1 LKRQKMME
9 LPLRYI
15 LTVSELTQEIKDVL
29 EDRFSDVWV
38 EGEISNLRL
47 PPSQHI
53 YFTLKDDFSQVRA
66 VLFRAQARTLRF
78 VPKDGLH
85 VICKGRV
92 SLYEKRGDYQLI
104 LESVEPKGI
113 GALQLAFL
121 QLKEK
126 LEKEGLF
133 DPARKKPIP
142 MLPRKIG
149 IITSPTGAVIQ
160 DMLHILRRR
169 FENLHIL
176 LYPVRV
182 QGEGASSEIVE
193 AIDYFNKWAEVD
205 VIIVGR
211 GGGSLEDL
219 WAFNEERVARAIYHS
234 KIPVISAVGHE
245 TDYTMADFVADL
257 RAPTPSAAAELVVRD
272 RREIENTIHSLESR
286 LEGQIFQTLQEYR
299 AHLSHLIKIF
309 KEPGKKVEEYF
320 LRVDDFV
327 NRLRLYAAWGLKR
340 KEEKCLRLSESL
352 LLRSPIQRIRN
363 LRSVISEVKRR
374 LMQSIKYS
382 VEIQRQRVTGILG
395 KLDSLS
401 PLSILQR
408 GYSITRQ
415 LPSLQILREATR
427 VKEGDKVEVTLHRGI
442 LLCSVE
448 KTEKA

>member
-1 LKRQKMME
+1 ME

-15 LTVSELTQEIKDVL
+15 LTVSELTQQIKDVL

-66 VLFRAQARTLRF
+66 VLFRTQARALRF

-121 QLKEK
+121 QLKER

-133 DPARKKPIP
+133 DPTRKKPIP
-142 MLPRKIG
+142 MVPQKIG
-149 IITSPTGAVIQ
+149 IITSPAGAVIR
-160 DMLHILRRR
+160 DMLHILERR
-169 FENLHIL
+169 FKNLHII

-182 QGEGASSEIVE
+182 QGVEASSEIAE
-193 AIDYFNKWAEVD
+193 AVGYFNRSMDVD
-205 VIIVGR
+205 VIIAGR

-234 KIPVISAVGHE
+234 RIPVISAVGHE
-245 TDYTMADFVADL
+245 TDYTIADFVADL

-272 RREIENTIHSLESR
+272 RREIENTLHY
-286 LEGQIFQTLQEYR
+286 LEGRLKSQILQTLQEYR
-299 AHLSHLIKIF
+299 VHLSHLIKIF
-309 KEPGKKVEEYF
+309 KEPGKKVEQYF

-327 NRLRLYAAWGLKR
+327 NRLQFFAAWTLKR
-340 KEEKCLRLSESL
+340 KKEKCLHLSESL
-352 LLRSPIQRIRN
+352 LLRSPVQRVKN
-363 LRSVISEVKRR
+363 LQSVVSEVRRR
-374 LMQSIKYS
+374 LLQGTKFS
-382 VEIQRQRVTGILG
+382 VEIQRQRVAAILG

-415 LPSLQILREATR
+415 LPSLQILRDATH
-427 VKEGDKVEVTLHRGI
+427 VAQGDKVEVTLQRGT

-448 KTEKA
+448 KTQKP